1 MLKGSSGMTRERF
14 ITEARACQ
22 GQLRRFLASLCGDA
36 ALADDFAQEALVRA
50 YVMADRFTGSF
61 KAWLFRIAYNCF
73 IDNLRR
79 VPPPVVNLT
88 APEALH
94 IAGNEESDAA
104 FRHEDLKRALSRLPE
119 KERTAIVLH
128 YFEDL
133 PVKDIAVIMGIPSGT
148 VKYYLSMGRNHL
160 KEHISL

>member
-1 MLKGSSGMTRERF
+1 MTRERF
-14 ITEARACQ
+14 ISEARACQ

-36 ALADDFAQEALVRA
+36 ALADDLAQEALTRA
-50 YVMADRFTGSF
+50 YVSSGGFRGNF
-61 KAWLFRIAYNCF
+61 KAWVFRIAYNCF

-79 VPPPVVNLT
+79 LPPPAVDLN

-94 IAGNEESDAA
+94 VADKEESDAA
-104 FRHEDLKRALSRLPE
+104 FRHEELKRALSRIPE

-133 PVKDIAVIMGIPSGT
+133 PVKEIASIMDIPAGT
-148 VKYYLSMGRNHL
+148 VKYYLSVGRNHL
-160 KEHISL
+160 KEHMHL

>member
-1 MLKGSSGMTRERF
+1 MTRERF
-14 ITEARACQ
+14 ISEVRACQ

-36 ALADDFAQEALVRA
+36 ALADDIAQEALVRA
-50 YVMADRFTGSF
+50 YVASGRFIGNF

-79 VPPPVVNLT
+79 VRQPAADLD
-88 APEALH
+88 ASEALH
-94 IAGNEESDAA
+94 VAGGEESDAS
-104 FRHEDLKRALSRLPE
+104 FKHEELQRALARIPE

-133 PVKDIAVIMGIPSGT
+133 PVKEIATVMDIPSGT
-148 VKYYLSMGRNHL
+148 VKYYLSVGRDHL
-160 KEHISL
+160 KQHIRL

>member
-1 MLKGSSGMTRERF
+1 MTRERF
-14 ITEARACQ
+14 ISEVKACQ

-36 ALADDFAQEALVRA
+36 ALADDIAQEALVRA
-50 YVMADRFTGSF
+50 YVSSGRFIGSF

-79 VPPPVVNLT
+79 VHEAAALES
-88 APEALH
+88 PEALRVPD
-94 IAGNEESDAA
+94 AAASDAA
-104 FRHEDLKRALSRLPE
+104 FRHEELRRALALIPE

-133 PVKDIAVIMGIPSGT
+133 PVKEIAAIMQIPSGT
-148 VKYYLSMGRNHL
+148 VKYYLSVGRDHL
-160 KEHISL
+160 KQHISL

>member
-1 MLKGSSGMTRERF
+1 MTRERF
-14 ITEARACQ
+14 ITEARTCQ
-22 GQLRRFLASLCGDA
+22 GQLRRFLASLCGDS
-36 ALADDFAQEALVRA
+36 ALADDIAQEALVRA
-50 YVMADRFTGSF
+50 YVMSDRFSGNF

-79 VPPPVVNLT
+79 VSLPAVDLT

-94 IAGNEESDAA
+94 VAGNEESDAA
-104 FRHEDLKRALSRLPE
+104 FRHEDLKRALSRIPE

-133 PVKDIAVIMGIPSGT
+133 PIKEIATIMDIPAGT
-148 VKYYLSMGRNHL
+148 VKYYLSVGRNHL
-160 KEHISL
+160 KEHIRL

>member
-1 MLKGSSGMTRERF
+1 MTRERF
-14 ITEARACQ
+14 ISEVKACQ

-36 ALADDFAQEALVRA
+36 ALADDIAQEALVRA
-50 YVMADRFTGSF
+50 YVSSGRFAGSF

-79 VPPPVVNLT
+79 VHDA
-88 APEALH
+88 APLESQEALRVPD
-94 IAGNEESDAA
+94 AAASDAA
-104 FRHEDLKRALSRLPE
+104 FRHEELRRALSRIPE

-133 PVKDIAVIMGIPSGT
+133 PVKEIAAVMQVPSGT
-148 VKYYLSMGRNHL
+148 VKYYLSVGRDHL
-160 KEHISL
+160 KQHISL